1 MITLEIEMI
10 NGGITGDKAAR
21 RVRVFLGLGSN
32 LGDRRARLVEAVRRI
47 EAMGIGV
54 AQESSIYET
63 EPVGYLDQPYFL
75 NQVIEVYTEED
86 PDSSPPL
93 QARSLLDALQ
103 GVERDMGRERIL
115 RDGPRV
121 IDIDLLL
128 YGSLVLARAD
138 IAVPHPRMHL
148 RRFVLEPICEIAPRA
163 VHPSLGKTFR
173 DLLDELEDRS
183 VVRLYEKRDG

>member
-1 MITLEIEMI
+1 MI
-10 NGGITGDKAAR
+10 NEGMTDHKASR
-21 RVRVFLGLGSN
+21 RVKVFLGLGSN
-32 LGDRRARLVEAVRRI
+32 LGDRQASLGEAVRRI
-47 EAMGIGV
+47 EAIGV
-54 AQESSIYET
+54 VVARESSIYET

-75 NQVIEVYTEED
+75 NQVIEAYTEED

-93 QARSLLDALQ
+93 QARALLGALQ
-103 GVERDMGRERIL
+103 GVERDMGRERIF

-128 YGSLVLARAD
+128 YGSLVLAQAD
-138 IAVPHPRMHL
+138 IEVPHPRMHL

-163 VHPSLGKTFR
+163 VHPSTGKTFR